1 MLRIT
6 VVENPEGEK
15 WILQGQL
22 TGEFASELSTTW
34 CSSMDRSTDRLRI
47 VDLSE
52 VTSIDRNGEEILRRM
67 IHQGAQCVATGI
79 YTKHLL
85 EELQAL
91 TQRQKE
97 DLSAAYALESISTK
111 HVSPVITD
119 NAHVFINLNHI
130 FCSGA

>member
-22 TGEFASELSTTW
+22 TGEFATELRTTW
-34 CSSMDRSTDRLRI
+34 RSSLDRSRDRLRI

-52 VTSIDRNGEEILRRM
+52 VTSIDRNGEEILRNM
-67 IHQGAQCVATGI
+67 IRQGARCLATGI

-85 EELQAL
+85 EELQ
-91 TQRQKE
+91 TRTKTETE
-97 DLSAAYALESISTK
+97 D
-111 HVSPVITD
+111 V
-119 NAHVFINLNHI
+119 
-130 FCSGA
+130 

>member
-52 VTSIDRNGEEILRRM
+52 VTSIDLNGEEILRRM

-79 YTKHLL
+79 YTRHLL
-85 EELQAL
+85 EELQAR
-91 TQRQKE
+91 TQRQNE
-97 DLSAAYALESISTK
+97 DL
-111 HVSPVITD
+111 
-119 NAHVFINLNHI
+119 
-130 FCSGA
+130 

>member
-34 CSSMDRSTDRLRI
+34 RSSLDRSRDRLRI

-52 VTSIDRNGEEILRRM
+52 VTSIDRNGEEILRNM
-67 IHQGAQCVATGI
+67 IRQGARCLATGI

-85 EELQAL
+85 EELQ
-91 TQRQKE
+91 TRTKTENE
-97 DLSAAYALESISTK
+97 D
-111 HVSPVITD
+111 V
-119 NAHVFINLNHI
+119 
-130 FCSGA
+130 

>member
-34 CSSMDRSTDRLRI
+34 RSSLDRSTARPRL

-52 VTSIDRNGEEILRRM
+52 VTSIDRNGEEILRQM
-67 IHQGAQCVATGI
+67 IHQGARCVATGI
-79 YTKHLL
+79 YTRHLL
-85 EELQAL
+85 EELQVR
-91 TQRQKE
+91 TKREKE
-97 DLSAAYALESISTK
+97 DL
-111 HVSPVITD
+111 
-119 NAHVFINLNHI
+119 
-130 FCSGA
+130 

>member
-22 TGEFASELSTTW
+22 TGEFATELSTTW
-34 CSSMDRSTDRLRI
+34 RSSLDRSRNRLRI

-52 VTSIDRNGEEILRRM
+52 VTSIDRNGEEILRNM
-67 IHQGAQCVATGI
+67 IRQGARCLATGI

-85 EELQAL
+85 EELQ
-91 TQRQKE
+91 TRTKTENE
-97 DLSAAYALESISTK
+97 D
-111 HVSPVITD
+111 V
-119 NAHVFINLNHI
+119 
-130 FCSGA
+130 

>member
-22 TGEFASELSTTW
+22 TGEFATELSTNW
-34 CSSMDRSTDRLRI
+34 RSSLDRSRDRLRI

-52 VTSIDRNGEEILRRM
+52 VTSIDRNGEEILRNM
-67 IHQGAQCVATGI
+67 IRQGARCLATGI

-85 EELQAL
+85 EELQ
-91 TQRQKE
+91 TRTKTENE
-97 DLSAAYALESISTK
+97 D
-111 HVSPVITD
+111 V
-119 NAHVFINLNHI
+119 
-130 FCSGA
+130 

>member
-22 TGEFASELSTTW
+22 TGEFATELSTTW
-34 CSSMDRSTDRLRI
+34 RSSLDRSRDRLRI

-52 VTSIDRNGEEILRRM
+52 VTSIDRNGEEILRNM
-67 IHQGAQCVATGI
+67 IRQGARCLATGI

-85 EELQAL
+85 EELQ
-91 TQRQKE
+91 TRTKTETE
-97 DLSAAYALESISTK
+97 D
-111 HVSPVITD
+111 V
-119 NAHVFINLNHI
+119 
-130 FCSGA
+130 

>member
-6 VVENPEGEK
+6 VVDNPEGEK

-22 TGEFASELSTTW
+22 TGEFGSEFSTTW
-34 CSSMDRSTDRLRI
+34 RSSLDRSTDRLRI

-67 IHQGAQCVATGI
+67 IHQGARCVATGI

-85 EELQAL
+85 EELQAR
-91 TQRQKE
+91 TKRE
-97 DLSAAYALESISTK
+97 DK
-111 HVSPVITD
+111 D
-119 NAHVFINLNHI
+119 R
-130 FCSGA
+130 

>member
-34 CSSMDRSTDRLRI
+34 RSSLDRSSDRLRI

-67 IHQGAQCVATGI
+67 IHQGARCVATGI
-79 YTKHLL
+79 YTRHLL
-85 EELQAL
+85 EELQAR
-91 TQRQKE
+91 TQGQNE
-97 DLSAAYALESISTK
+97 DL
-111 HVSPVITD
+111 
-119 NAHVFINLNHI
+119 
-130 FCSGA
+130 

>member
-22 TGEFASELSTTW
+22 TGEFATELSTTW
-34 CSSMDRSTDRLRI
+34 RSSLDRSRDRLRI

-52 VTSIDRNGEEILRRM
+52 VTSIDRNGEEILRNM
-67 IHQGAQCVATGI
+67 IRQGARCLATGI

-85 EELQAL
+85 EELQ
-91 TQRQKE
+91 TRTKTENE
-97 DLSAAYALESISTK
+97 D
-111 HVSPVITD
+111 V
-119 NAHVFINLNHI
+119 
-130 FCSGA
+130 

>member
-34 CSSMDRSTDRLRI
+34 RSALDRSRDRLRV

-52 VTSIDRNGEEILRRM
+52 VTSIDRSGEEILLRM
-67 IHQGAQCVATGI
+67 IHQGARCVATGI

-85 EELQAL
+85 EELQTRTKAEN
-91 TQRQKE
+91 E
-97 DLSAAYALESISTK
+97 D
-111 HVSPVITD
+111 P
-119 NAHVFINLNHI
+119 
-130 FCSGA
+130 